1 MPLPIL
7 AVVAARLGIRLA
19 TYMVGKQ
26 LKKGAAK
33 KLRKAI
39 TKKKAEIAKK
49 KEGAGKGFRGKGSK
63 RKEEKVVQRK
73 KKDKPKVD
81 SGLSIKKK
89 QTDKTKKVD
98 KTKSYKITP
107 ESYKKKPMTQK
118 QARHATR
125 PQKKYETIWESPSG
139 KKYIT
144 TDSDGSRAAAAR
156 GLNKLDRYDAPKQ
169 RVLPKRL
176 PNKKGEVKELRQKN
190 PHGHWSEKYK

>member
-1 MPLPIL
+1 MPLPII

-39 TKKKAEIAKK
+39 TEKKAEIAKK

-81 SGLSIKKK
+81 SGLSIEESKKL
-89 QTDKTKKVD
+89 KKV
-98 KTKSYKITP
+98 
-107 ESYKKKPMTQK
+107 
-118 QARHATR
+118 
-125 PQKKYETIWESPSG
+125 
-139 KKYIT
+139 
-144 TDSDGSRAAAAR
+144 
-156 GLNKLDRYDAPKQ
+156 LDRKEKEWRDLSKKEDEQSMGTPTSSSQ
-169 RVLPKRL
+169 LFRL
-176 PNKKGEVKELRQKN
+176 YGKIRKK
-190 PHGHWSEKYK
+190 